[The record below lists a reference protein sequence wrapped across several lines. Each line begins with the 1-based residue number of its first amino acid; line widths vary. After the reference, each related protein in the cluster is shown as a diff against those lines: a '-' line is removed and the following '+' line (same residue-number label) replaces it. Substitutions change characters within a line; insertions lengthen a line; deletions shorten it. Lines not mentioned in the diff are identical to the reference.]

1 MSRPIV
7 SRVRHLLSGLY
18 SEWRAAPSGLIA
30 RHLLSTLIVSRERHL
45 LGRLMGGRERHLL
58 CRLVGG

>member
-45 LGRLMGGRERHLL
+45 LGRLVGRERHLL
-58 CRLVGG
+58 LRLVGG